1 LKSSGQSQLRERTD
15 TFCARGILLTVLF
28 ILAWSPLAYGGM
40 DPYAFLVIQGA
51 IVLALVLW
59 MVRLWVQRP
68 FRLLWPPLCW
78 AVLAFLLYALV
89 RCRLVP
95 VEYAGRQ
102 ELIQV
107 LLYGTLFLV
116 VLNNLNR
123 KNSATWVSVT
133 LIAVGFVVAMFAIYQ
148 FATHSQMIW
157 GFKRTFPQYAGRGSG
172 TFIDPDHLACFLGMT
187 VPLALSFTV
196 VSRFSAT
203 IKVLLAY
210 SAVTM
215 LAGIVVSL
223 SRGGILATVI
233 GLVLFCVLLLAQ
245 RDFWKSALVMLCV
258 LAALGMFALSQFESV
273 QKRFDEVLRNDKV
286 SDGRQYYWAAAW
298 QLTKRDPVWGVGP
311 GHFDVEFP
319 ALRPWEVQSRPQFV
333 HNEYLDT
340 LCEWGAVGLSIV
352 AAGSALLL
360 WGVSQVWR
368 TFRKSSNEMGSRFSD
383 RTAFVVG
390 GTVGVVVLMLHCT
403 VEFNMHIAA
412 LAVTAVTL
420 IALLAAQTRFAT
432 EQYWKNPGRIGKTL
446 LTMVA
451 AAAVGYLSMQG
462 LHKGMEVYWLGRAR
476 AAQNQ
481 PEKVIVFATKA
492 IEAEPTDWEANYKMG
507 DYLWSLSLLDGA
519 DYLDRAKQAMAW
531 YAKAMQLDP
540 FDAYAPVACGKCLD
554 RIGGSPEEATR
565 YFVKA
570 LQNDPRNTYVAMEL
584 GRHCIE
590 LGELAAARRWMVDGG
605 LRWSSESTDL
615 DVGEIQQ
622 LDRLMADPLYTVAAD
637 MIRTNKSPMLQREIA
652 PLLKGP
658 K

>member
-1 LKSSGQSQLRERTD
+1 MD
-15 TFCARGILLTVLF
+15 TFCARSILLIVLF
-28 ILAWSPLAYGGM
+28 ILAWTPLAYGGM
-40 DPYAFLVIQGA
+40 DPYAFLVMQGA
-51 IVLALVLW
+51 TVLALVLW

-68 FRLLWPPLCW
+68 FRLLWPPMCW
-78 AVLAFLLYALV
+78 AVLAFLLYALP

-123 KNSATWVSVT
+123 KNSATWVIVT
-133 LIAVGFVVAMFAIYQ
+133 LIAVGFVTAMFAIYQ
-148 FATHSQMIW
+148 FASGYPMIW
-157 GFKRTFPQYAGRGSG
+157 GFKRIFPQYVGRGSG

-187 VPLALSFTV
+187 VSLALSFTV
-196 VSRFSAT
+196 ISRFSAT

-215 LAGIVVSL
+215 LVGIVVTL
-223 SRGGILATVI
+223 SRGGILATVT
-233 GLVLFCVLLLAQ
+233 GLVLFCGLLLAQ

-258 LAALGMFALSQFESV
+258 LAGLGMFALSQFESV
-273 QKRFDEVLRNDKV
+273 QKRFNEVVKNDKV

-298 QLTKRDPVWGVGP
+298 QLTKRDPIWGVGP

-319 ALRPWEVQSRPQFV
+319 ALRAWEVQSRPEFV
-333 HNEYLDT
+333 HNEYLNM
-340 LCEWGAVGLSIV
+340 LCEWGAVGISIV
-352 AAGSALLL
+352 SAGCILLL
-360 WGVSQVWR
+360 WGIYQVWQ
-368 TFRKSSNEMGSRFSD
+368 TFRKPSNELGSRFSD
-383 RTAFVVG
+383 RSAFVVG
-390 GTVGVVVLMLHCT
+390 GTIGIVILMLHSI
-403 VEFNMHIAA
+403 VEFNMHIAGV
-412 LAVTAVTL
+412 AVTAITL
-420 IALLAAQTRFAT
+420 VALLAAQTRFAT
-432 EQYWKNPGRIGKTL
+432 EQYWKNPGRIGKIL
-446 LTMVA
+446 LTVAA
-451 AAAVGYLSMQG
+451 AAAVGFLSMQG
-462 LHKGMEVYWLGRAR
+462 LHKGTEEYWLGRAR
-476 AAQNQ
+476 AARNQ
-481 PEKVIVFATKA
+481 PEQVIAFATKA
-492 IEAEPTDWEANYKMG
+492 LEAEPMDWEASYKMG
-507 DYLWSLSLLDGA
+507 DYLWSLSLLDRS
-519 DYLDRAKQAMAW
+519 DYLDRAKQAMTW

-554 RIGGSPEEATR
+554 RIGGSPEESTR

-570 LQNDPRNTYVAMEL
+570 LQNDPHNTYIAMEL

-590 LGELAAARRWMVDGG
+590 LGELAAARRWMWDGG
-605 LRWSSESTDL
+605 LKWSSESTDV

-637 MIRTNKSPMLQREIA
+637 MIRTNKSPLLQQEIA